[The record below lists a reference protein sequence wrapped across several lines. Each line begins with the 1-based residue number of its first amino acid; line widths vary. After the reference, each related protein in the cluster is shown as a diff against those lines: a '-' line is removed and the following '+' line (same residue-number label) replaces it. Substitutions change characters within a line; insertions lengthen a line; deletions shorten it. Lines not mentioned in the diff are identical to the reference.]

1 MNLKDLLFSL
11 IFIFTVF
18 NADAQHQEIGEK
30 PGIWKE
36 KQSLDSNSL
45 LYAFKKASIN
55 GRLRYFFMATDNAP
69 GLTDYYANAVGG
81 GLRFET
87 AKFHGFQF
95 GVSGFFT
102 YNIGSS
108 NLALPDPK
116 TNQSNRYEIGLFDIT
131 DAKNKYNIERL
142 EELFLKYTRK
152 NNYIKLGKQLINTPF
167 VNLQDGRMHPTSIN
181 GLWTEINQIKNTKIE
196 IGWLNQISPRGTVKW
211 YSMEQSIGVYST
223 GLNIDGTKSN
233 YAGNTR
239 TKGVALVGITHNPT
253 KELAVKFW
261 NVYSENVVNS
271 LLLQADLKKDLK
283 EGGNIIAG
291 AQMIAQT
298 RVGNGGN
305 ADFSKRY
312 FQHNGSLTFGAN
324 IGWERASWK
333 TSLNF
338 NRITAKG
345 RYLMPREWGRD
356 PFYTFLSRERNE
368 GLANSNAYVVKVE
381 YSVPKTTFKT
391 TVGFG
396 LFDLPGVGDFNN
408 NKYGMPDYN
417 QLNVDLRYDFK
428 GVFSGL
434 SSQLLYVYK
443 SKSGNEIILDKNTI
457 NKVNLSNWNLVL
469 NYNF

>member
-1 MNLKDLLFSL
+1 MKLKDLFFSL
-11 IFIFTVF
+11 IFIFSVF
-18 NADAQHQEIGEK
+18 NAVAQHQEIGEK

-36 KQSLDSNSL
+36 KQSLDTNSL
-45 LYAFKKASIN
+45 LHAFKKASIN
-55 GRLRYFFMATDNAP
+55 GHLRYFFMATDNAP

-116 TNQSNRYEIGLFDIT
+116 TNQANRYEIGLFDIT

-142 EELFLKYTRK
+142 EELFLKYTYK

-167 VNLQDGRMHPTSIN
+167 VNLQDGRMHPTSTN

-233 YAGNTR
+233 YAGNTK
-239 TKGVALVGITHNPT
+239 TKGVALVGVTLNPI

-261 NVYSENVVNS
+261 NVYTENVVNS
-271 LLLQADLKKDLK
+271 MLLQADLKKDLK
-283 EGGNIIAG
+283 DGGNIIAG

-298 RVGNGGN
+298 KVGNGGN
-305 ADFSKRY
+305 ADISKRY
-312 FQHNGSLTFGAN
+312 FQHNGSVTFGAN
-324 IGWERASWK
+324 IGWERSSWK

-396 LFDLPGVGDFNN
+396 FFDLPKVGDFNN

-443 SKSGNEIILDKNTI
+443 SKSGNEIIPDKNTI
-457 NKVNLSNWNLVL
+457 NKVNVSNWNLVL

>member
-1 MNLKDLLFSL
+1 MKLKDLFFSL
-11 IFIFTVF
+11 IFIFSVF
-18 NADAQHQEIGEK
+18 NAVAQHQEIGEK

-36 KQSLDSNSL
+36 KQSFDSNSL

-55 GRLRYFFMATDNAP
+55 GHLRYFFMATDNAP
-69 GLTDYYANAVGG
+69 GLTDYYANAGGG

-116 TNQSNRYEIGLFDIT
+116 TNQVNRYEIGLFDIT

-142 EELFLKYTRK
+142 EELFLKYTYK

-233 YAGNTR
+233 YAGNTK
-239 TKGVALVGITHNPT
+239 TKGVALVGITHNPI

-261 NVYSENVVNS
+261 NVYTENVVNS
-271 LLLQADLKKDLK
+271 MLLQTDLKKDLK
-283 EGGNIIAG
+283 DGGNIIAG
-291 AQMIAQT
+291 AQMIVQT
-298 RVGNGGN
+298 KVGNGGN
-305 ADFSKRY
+305 ADISKRY
-312 FQHNGSLTFGAN
+312 FQHNGSVTFGAN
-324 IGWERASWK
+324 IGWERSSWK

-396 LFDLPGVGDFNN
+396 FFDLPKVGDFNN

-443 SKSGNEIILDKNTI
+443 SKSGNEIIPDKNTI
-457 NKVNLSNWNLVL
+457 NKVNVSNWNLVL